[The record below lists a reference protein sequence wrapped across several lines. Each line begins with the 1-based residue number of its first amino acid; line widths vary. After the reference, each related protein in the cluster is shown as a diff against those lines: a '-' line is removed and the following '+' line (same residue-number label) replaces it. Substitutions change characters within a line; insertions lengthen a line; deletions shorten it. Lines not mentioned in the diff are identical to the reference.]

1 MPVGVTLSYN
11 LNIDI
16 AQLEQGPGG
25 GIISYTTIVKKNAT
39 TQTTTPTSTS
49 SVNPRPYCSP
59 QTQTETLYDQVYPLT
74 MVANDIVSGTSIS
87 QIVVE
92 NPENINGCSTVLQ
105 QSLVVSLSNV
115 NIQGCTCC
123 TATFNQGN
131 ATLNQIRGV

>member
-1 MPVGVTLSYN
+1 
-11 LNIDI
+11 
-16 AQLEQGPGG
+16 
-25 GIISYTTIVKKNAT
+25 
-39 TQTTTPTSTS
+39 
-49 SVNPRPYCSP
+49 
-59 QTQTETLYDQVYPLT
+59 